1 MSENCQ
7 QILGDH
13 LHFHN
18 YYYQFCANQL
28 NNMNKI
34 LLSVIALVLLAAC
47 NNSPKTETQTIE
59 NVKGTAVFGDS
70 VKNDHVIELAS
81 IQAEM
86 KGESKK
92 DMKIKGIVKEVC
104 QEKGCWM
111 TMTLDNGDEM
121 RVTFKDYKIFV
132 PKDLGGKEVVLEG
145 FAYTDT
151 TSVEKLRHYAKDGG
165 KSEAEI
171 AAITSPKEQL
181 AFEAKGVVVMN

>member
-1 MSENCQ
+1 MK
-7 QILGDH
+7 
-13 LHFHN
+13 
-18 YYYQFCANQL
+18 
-28 NNMNKI
+28 KI
-34 LLSVIALVLLAAC
+34 LLSIFALAILAAC
-47 NNSPKTETQTIE
+47 NSPKTETQTVEI
-59 NVKGTAVFGDS
+59 VKGTAVFGDS
-70 VKNDHVIELAS
+70 IKNDQVIELAS
-81 IQAEM
+81 IQTEM

-92 DMKIKGIVKEVC
+92 DMKIKGVVKEVC

-111 TMTLDNGDEM
+111 TMTLNNGDDM

-132 PKDLGGKEVVLEG
+132 PKDLGGKEVVLDG

-171 AAITSPKEQL
+171 AAITSPKVQL

>member
-1 MSENCQ
+1 
-7 QILGDH
+7 
-13 LHFHN
+13 
-18 YYYQFCANQL
+18 
-28 NNMNKI
+28 MNKI
-34 LLSVIALVLLAAC
+34 LLSIIVLAVLSAC
-47 NNSPKTETQTIE
+47 NSPKTETQTVE

-70 VKNDHVIELAS
+70 VKNDQVIELAS
-81 IQAEM
+81 IQTEM

-92 DMKIKGIVKEVC
+92 DMKIKGVVKEVC

-132 PKDLGGKEVVLEG
+132 PKDLGGKEVVLDG

-165 KSEAEI
+165 KTEAEI

>member
-1 MSENCQ
+1 MKKI
-7 QILGDH
+7 ILSI
-13 LHFHN
+13 F
-18 YYYQFCANQL
+18 
-28 NNMNKI
+28 
-34 LLSVIALVLLAAC
+34 ALAILAAC
-47 NNSPKTETQTIE
+47 NNTKTETQVIE

-70 VKNDHVIELAS
+70 VKNDQVIELAS
-81 IQAEM
+81 IQTEM

-132 PKDLGGKEVVLEG
+132 PKDLGGKEVVLDG

-151 TSVEKLRHYAKDGG
+151 TSVDKQRHYAKDGG

-171 AAITSPKEQL
+171 AMIISPKVQL
-181 AFEAKGVVVMN
+181 AFEAKGVVLMN

>member
-1 MSENCQ
+1 
-7 QILGDH
+7 
-13 LHFHN
+13 
-18 YYYQFCANQL
+18 
-28 NNMNKI
+28 MNKI
-34 LLSVIALVLLAAC
+34 ILSVIALAFLAAC
-47 NNSPKTETQTIE
+47 NSQKTENQTVE

-70 VKNDHVIELAS
+70 VKNDQIIELAS
-81 IQAEM
+81 IQTEM

-92 DMKIKGIVKEVC
+92 DMKIKGVVKQVC

-111 TMTLDNGDEM
+111 TMTLNNGDEM
-121 RVTFKDYKIFV
+121 RVTFKEYKIFV
-132 PKDLGGKEVVLEG
+132 PKDLGGKEVVLDG

>member
-1 MSENCQ
+1 MKKI
-7 QILGDH
+7 ILS
-13 LHFHN
+13 
-18 YYYQFCANQL
+18 
-28 NNMNKI
+28 I
-34 LLSVIALVLLAAC
+34 IALAILAAC
-47 NNSPKTETQTIE
+47 NSPKTETQTVE

-70 VKNDHVIELAS
+70 VKNDQVIELAS
-81 IQAEM
+81 IQTEM

-92 DMKIKGIVKEVC
+92 DMKIKGVVKEVC

-132 PKDLGGKEVVLEG
+132 PKDLGGKEVVLDG

-171 AAITSPKEQL
+171 AAITSPKVQL

>member
-1 MSENCQ
+1 MK
-7 QILGDH
+7 
-13 LHFHN
+13 
-18 YYYQFCANQL
+18 
-28 NNMNKI
+28 KI
-34 LLSVIALVLLAAC
+34 LLSIFALAILAAC
-47 NNSPKTETQTIE
+47 NNPKTETQTVEI
-59 NVKGTAVFGDS
+59 VKGTAVFGDS
-70 VKNDHVIELAS
+70 IKNDQVIELAS
-81 IQAEM
+81 IQNEM

-92 DMKIKGIVKEVC
+92 DMKIKGVVKEVC

-111 TMTLDNGDEM
+111 TMTLNNGDEM

-132 PKDLGGKEVVLEG
+132 PKDLGGKEVVLDG

-171 AAITSPKEQL
+171 AAITSPKVQL

>member
-1 MSENCQ
+1 
-7 QILGDH
+7 
-13 LHFHN
+13 
-18 YYYQFCANQL
+18 
-28 NNMNKI
+28 MNKMI
-34 LLSVIALVLLAAC
+34 FSVIALAILASC
-47 NNSPKTETQTIE
+47 NSPKTETQTIE
-59 NVKGTAVFGDS
+59 IVNGTAYFGDS
-70 VKNDHVIELAS
+70 VKNDQAIELAS
-81 IQAEM
+81 IQTEM

-92 DMKIKGIVKEVC
+92 DMKIKGVVKEVC

-132 PKDLGGKEVVLEG
+132 PKDLGGKEVVLDG

-151 TSVEKLRHYAKDGG
+151 TSVEKLRHYAEDAG

-171 AAITSPKEQL
+171 AAITSPKQQL

>member
-1 MSENCQ
+1 
-7 QILGDH
+7 
-13 LHFHN
+13 
-18 YYYQFCANQL
+18 
-28 NNMNKI
+28 MNKI
-34 LLSVIALVLLAAC
+34 ILSIIALVILAAC
-47 NNSPKTETQTIE
+47 NSSKTETQTVE

-70 VKNDHVIELAS
+70 VKNDQVIELAS
-81 IQAEM
+81 IQSEM

-92 DMKIKGIVKEVC
+92 DMKIKGVVKEVC

-132 PKDLGGKEVVLEG
+132 PKDLGGKEVVLDG

>member
-1 MSENCQ
+1 
-7 QILGDH
+7 
-13 LHFHN
+13 
-18 YYYQFCANQL
+18 
-28 NNMNKI
+28 MNKI
-34 LLSVIALVLLAAC
+34 ILTVFALAFLAAC
-47 NNSPKTETQTIE
+47 NSPETKTQTIE
-59 NVKGTAVFGDS
+59 IVKGTAYFGDS
-70 VKNDHVIELAS
+70 VKNDQVIELAS
-81 IQAEM
+81 IQTEM

-92 DMKIKGIVKEVC
+92 DMKIKGVVKEVC

-121 RVTFKDYKIFV
+121 RITFKDYKIFV
-132 PKDLGGKEVVLEG
+132 PKDIGGKEVVLDG

-151 TSVEKLRHYAKDGG
+151 TSVEQLRHYAKDGG

>member
-1 MSENCQ
+1 
-7 QILGDH
+7 
-13 LHFHN
+13 
-18 YYYQFCANQL
+18 
-28 NNMNKI
+28 MNKI
-34 LLSVIALVLLAAC
+34 LLSIFALAVLAAC
-47 NNSPKTETQTIE
+47 NSPKTETQTVEI
-59 NVKGTAVFGDS
+59 VKGTAVFGDS
-70 VKNDHVIELAS
+70 IKNDQVIELAS
-81 IQAEM
+81 IQTEM

-92 DMKIKGIVKEVC
+92 DMKIKGMVKEVC

-111 TMTLDNGDEM
+111 TMTLNNGDEM

-132 PKDLGGKEVVLEG
+132 PKDLGGKEVVLDG

-171 AAITSPKEQL
+171 AAITSPKVQL